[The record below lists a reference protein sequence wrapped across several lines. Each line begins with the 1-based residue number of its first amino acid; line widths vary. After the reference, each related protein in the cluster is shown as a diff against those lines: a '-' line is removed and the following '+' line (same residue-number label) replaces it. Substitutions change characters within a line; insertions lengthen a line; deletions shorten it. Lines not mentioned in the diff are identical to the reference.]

1 MNQITWYACNDK
13 GIDSMTQKVTFRE
26 VPMIIFT
33 CLLYLTKD
41 LQGVHIMHR
50 IYLAL

>member
-13 GIDSMTQKVTFRE
+13 GHSMTQKVTFRE
-26 VPMIIFT
+26 VPMILFT
-33 CLLYLTKD
+33 CFLYLTQD
-41 LQGVHIMHR
+41 LQGVRIMHR